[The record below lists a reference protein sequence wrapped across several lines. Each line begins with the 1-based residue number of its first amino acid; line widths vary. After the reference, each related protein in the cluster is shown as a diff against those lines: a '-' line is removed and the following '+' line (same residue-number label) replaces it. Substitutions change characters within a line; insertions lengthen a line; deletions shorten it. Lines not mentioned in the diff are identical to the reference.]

1 LKTHQEDK
9 MTEEIKAYC
18 MKCKAERTI
27 QNVQIAMTKNG
38 RPAANGACPV
48 CGTKMFKFLPSSY
61 KESAAPYV
69 AAPAAV
75 AEAAPAAAPEA
86 VAPASEPVAE
96 VVATEAAPAEPAPE
110 ANVQA

>member
-1 LKTHQEDK
+1 

-27 QNVQIAMTKNG
+27 QSVQIVMTKNG

-61 KESAAPYV
+61 KSQAV
-69 AAPAAV
+69 AAPT
-75 AEAAPAAAPEA
+75 
-86 VAPASEPVAE
+86 PV
-96 VVATEAAPAEPAPE
+96 EAAPAEAPPATSEPAPVVE
-110 ANVQA
+110 STPEPEPPTA

>member
-1 LKTHQEDK
+1 

-61 KESAAPYV
+61 KAQAAPFV
-69 AAPAAV
+69 
-75 AEAAPAAAPEA
+75 EAAPAAEA
-86 VAPASEPVAE
+86 IPASDP
-96 VVATEAAPAEPAPE
+96 AAPAPDQPA
-110 ANVQA
+110 A

>member
-1 LKTHQEDK
+1 

-27 QNVQIAMTKNG
+27 QNVQIVTTKNG

-61 KESAAPYV
+61 KAMATPAPTGEAAPV
-69 AAPAAV
+69 APAAS
-75 AEAAPAAAPEA
+75 EPAPAAES
-86 VAPASEPVAE
+86 APASEPP
-96 VVATEAAPAEPAPE
+96 AA
-110 ANVQA
+110 

>member
-1 LKTHQEDK
+1 

-27 QNVQIAMTKNG
+27 QSVQIVMTKNG

-61 KESAAPYV
+61 KSQAV
-69 AAPAAV
+69 AAPAPV
-75 AEAAPAAAPEA
+75 EAAPVEA
-86 VAPASEPVAE
+86 VPVASESAPVAESAPASEPP
-96 VVATEAAPAEPAPE
+96 AA
-110 ANVQA
+110 

>member
-1 LKTHQEDK
+1 

-27 QNVQIAMTKNG
+27 QNVQIVTTKNG

-61 KESAAPYV
+61 KAMAAPFV
-69 AAPAAV
+69 EAAPAP
-75 AEAAPAAAPEA
+75 EAAPAAPEA
-86 VAPASEPVAE
+86 PAAEPP
-96 VVATEAAPAEPAPE
+96 AAPAPDQPA
-110 ANVQA
+110 A

>member
-1 LKTHQEDK
+1 

-27 QNVQIAMTKNG
+27 QNVQIVTTKNG

-61 KESAAPYV
+61 KAQAAPFV
-69 AAPAAV
+69 EAAPAVPA
-75 AEAAPAAAPEA
+75 AEAAPAAEPPA
-86 VAPASEPVAE
+86 APASDQP
-96 VVATEAAPAEPAPE
+96 AA
-110 ANVQA
+110 

>member
-1 LKTHQEDK
+1 

-27 QNVQIAMTKNG
+27 QNVQIVTTKNG

-61 KESAAPYV
+61 KAM
-69 AAPAAV
+69 
-75 AEAAPAAAPEA
+75 AAPAAATPAASEPA
-86 VAPASEPVAE
+86 PVAESAPASEPP
-96 VVATEAAPAEPAPE
+96 AA
-110 ANVQA
+110 

>member
-1 LKTHQEDK
+1 

-27 QNVQIAMTKNG
+27 QNVQIVTTKNG

-61 KESAAPYV
+61 KAMAAPFTET
-69 AAPAAV
+69 APAA
-75 AEAAPAAAPEA
+75 EPA
-86 VAPASEPVAE
+86 
-96 VVATEAAPAEPAPE
+96 AEPAPE
-110 ANVQA
+110 QPAA

>member
-1 LKTHQEDK
+1 

-27 QNVQIAMTKNG
+27 QNVQIVTTKNG

-61 KESAAPYV
+61 KAQAAPFV
-69 AAPAAV
+69 
-75 AEAAPAAAPEA
+75 EAAPEA
-86 VAPASEPVAE
+86 PVAE
-96 VVATEAAPAEPAPE
+96 PVAEPAPE
-110 ANVQA
+110 QPAA

>member
-1 LKTHQEDK
+1 

-18 MKCKAERTI
+18 MKCKAERSI
-27 QNVQIAMTKNG
+27 QNVQIVMTKNG

-61 KESAAPYV
+61 KSM

-75 AEAAPAAAPEA
+75 AAPAAEVAPAAEP
-86 VAPASEPVAE
+86 APASEPA
-96 VVATEAAPAEPAPE
+96 AEPAPE
-110 ANVQA
+110 QPSA

>member
-1 LKTHQEDK
+1 

-27 QNVQIAMTKNG
+27 QNVQIVTTKNG

-61 KESAAPYV
+61 KAM

-75 AEAAPAAAPEA
+75 TPAASEPAPVAES
-86 VAPASEPVAE
+86 APASEPP
-96 VVATEAAPAEPAPE
+96 AA
-110 ANVQA
+110 